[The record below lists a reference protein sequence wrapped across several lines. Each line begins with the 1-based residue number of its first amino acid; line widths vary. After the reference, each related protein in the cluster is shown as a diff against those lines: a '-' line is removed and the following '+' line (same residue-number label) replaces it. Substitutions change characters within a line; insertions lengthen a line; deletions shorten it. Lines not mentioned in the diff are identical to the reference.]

1 MGSSRIQMGPKYNDM
16 SLEEEE
22 RTGRGRR
29 WPREDADRDWS
40 GSSRGRGSPGSWQ
53 PPAADRGLG
62 WLLPHSLESQHLDLR
77 LVASLTETIN
87 GYHGKSL
94 SDSQLQPAG
103 TLRRALPLYP
113 LVPIHQSLPLLL
125 QNCRAVGQELH
136 LIHGSHVS
144 VN

>member
-29 WPREDADRDWS
+29 WPREDADRDWN

-62 WLLPHSLESQHLDLR
+62 WLLPHSLSTHGGLHTRREFISVVVSQQVFGNLLR
-77 LVASLTETIN
+77 L
-87 GYHGKSL
+87 
-94 SDSQLQPAG
+94 P
-103 TLRRALPLYP
+103 
-113 LVPIHQSLPLLL
+113 
-125 QNCRAVGQELH
+125 
-136 LIHGSHVS
+136 
-144 VN
+144 